1 MNENII
7 FYFCSLGIINFFIHF
22 NQLGD
27 QSHYMIEDLHNVLK
41 GAQALN
47 NVFAAINVFSSIS
60 KIFSDYMSRY
70 TLKFDS

>member
-1 MNENII
+1 
-7 FYFCSLGIINFFIHF
+7 
-22 NQLGD
+22 
-27 QSHYMIEDLHNVLK
+27 MIEDLHNVLK